1 MGNKLA
7 RTTQVSPSEYYLH
20 DLPSSYNLVLK
31 EALGGG
37 RFLKSIQCV
46 HDEGLL
52 LVKVYFK
59 RGEFIN
65 LKEYEK
71 KLYEIREKLKDIQH
85 SHVWPF
91 QYWLETDKAA
101 YLLRQYFFSNLHD
114 RISTRPFLSI
124 IEKKWL
130 AFQLLHALKQIHERG
145 ICHGDIKCE
154 NVLVTSW
161 NWVYLADFYGS
172 LKPTYLPVD
181 NPADFSFFFDTGGR
195 RRCYLAPER
204 FYEPNTDT
212 VTTADVPLKP
222 AMDIF
227 SLGCV
232 IGELF
237 LEGKA
242 LFDLSQLLA
251 YRRGQYDPRPSLEKI
266 PDVGVREMIMHMIQ
280 LNEETRFS
288 AGECLHKWT
297 PTVFRAYYSPLL
309 HNFFSCLVPLD
320 TDTRVA
326 VTQGAFPEIRKQMLA
341 DLQMRQQSQEVGGI
355 ADVVSSKGVS
365 LSPSQKKDELPAG
378 DFIVDQTP
386 SMDDSTHHL
395 LEGSGYHKDDITLPS
410 DGGGRWDRD
419 WEVDS
424 SWADSGVGAD
434 AEGWKYRK
442 MSIGDSELDMGA
454 GPKSEAVA
462 GLKSSDANVKQAP
475 SVTGGWSA
483 DCSPNCV
490 QRQRRWIRHRCRW
503 PCQPMLAS
511 PAMSEKQLLSESKEV
526 EVSLESLK
534 LLDLSLDGGQEEAQK
549 CEGMVLIASLLC
561 ACLRNVKLPQARRG
575 AIQLLHDSSLFI
587 EDDARLQLVI
597 PYVVALLSDTA
608 AIVRCAALQTL
619 CNVLSMVQ
627 VFPPSDAKI
636 FPEYILPLLSMLPD
650 DTEESVRI
658 VYAANI
664 HKIAETSYRFMM
676 CSKDEHET
684 GSSLDVHSSR
694 GQLKGSSVERRPSSF
709 KVSVGAGMIGH
720 PVGRMELELGH
731 LRDAIARVIQELVM
745 GQKQTPTIRR
755 ALLQHIGS
763 FCQFFGPRHS
773 NDFLLPILPA
783 FLNDHDEQ
791 LRATF
796 FKRIV
801 HVCLFVG
808 QMSLETYLLP
818 CIEQALNDV
827 EETVIVNAMEC
838 LAALCTHRLLRK
850 RVLLEAVERASP
862 LLCHPSE
869 WVQRA
874 AIILVAATSANLEPA
889 DSYAFLMPIL
899 GPFLRREPASLCSEV
914 ALLACLKPP
923 VSREVFNRVLG
934 DVMLL
939 QTERETA
946 ATAKHSGK
954 KTKGRRVAP
963 IQPPPELVGIIS
975 NRPAKE
981 RRRPDRD
988 GGKSPAGSRDLSQS
1002 ALKNGAK
1009 QAPVSVPPFPS
1020 FLKPVAGVSE
1030 GEDGEK
1036 MKAMEGY
1043 ICNLSSI
1050 MQSRM
1055 HNWEAG
1061 NTEKLQSSSIGFT
1074 AGVGAGFYS
1083 NYGGSSEGI
1092 PLYSVP
1098 LIERKSGEGMPVGQ
1112 GSAPQGVDG
1121 NPSTNE
1127 DWSRVFGTHQGSAP
1141 FLMATIAGTPIS
1153 GSIGPASSQWANIG
1167 VQSSL
1172 SFAEASMQRSPVAMT
1187 GSFTPRLL
1195 AGSVYQGIGSASQH
1209 RFDSVNDVG
1218 RYDSGEGLL
1227 ATGFRAG
1234 VHSISTSKANLASPS
1249 HMVSAGGKSGEAA
1262 PVSTD
1267 ASIGVAGIPFLS
1279 SSGAPESPWRPRGVL
1294 IAHLQ
1299 EHQGAVNDVTVS
1311 ADNIFFASA
1320 SDDGTV
1326 KIWDCRRLER
1336 DISFRSRVT
1345 YPLQAE
1351 GRALHVTMLGNG
1363 HHVGAASGDGTIH
1376 VFAVDYVAHLGG
1388 SAECYTGISNT
1399 CKLDTQEGN
1408 ILSLQNFSNDGPPQL
1423 LYSTQ
1428 CNGVHLW
1435 DLRTQTD
1442 VWTLRAKPAQG
1453 FISTT
1458 ALDPACNWLVSGT
1471 SRGMLTL
1478 WDLRFQVPV
1487 NTWQHPACCPVES
1500 ICVLIPGTGTV
1511 PLASAHPFVYV
1522 AAGRNEV
1529 ALWNA
1534 EDGTCHQVLRLASE
1548 TDTGDVNSIPAALS
1562 QPSSSS
1568 QYVRPGMILDSS
1580 LNGGLKVTDYRIEE
1594 LNEPPPRL
1602 PGVRALLPLSGG
1614 AGLLTGGSDCCIHM
1628 WDHSRPEHS
1637 YSVCGPATKNS
1648 TFTEPPSFEVRAI
1661 NGVRVVQEVPGVESG
1676 SHTSSKSK
1684 TSLAT
1689 AATDSAGCHQDCIL
1703 GLASAQTNQRLLI
1716 SSSRDGALKV
1726 WK

>member
-709 KVSVGAGMIGH
+709 KAVVSVGAGMIGH

-1534 EDGTCHQVLRLASE
+1534 EDGTCHQVL
-1548 TDTGDVNSIPAALS
+1548 
-1562 QPSSSS
+1562 
-1568 QYVRPGMILDSS
+1568 
-1580 LNGGLKVTDYRIEE
+1580 
-1594 LNEPPPRL
+1594 
-1602 PGVRALLPLSGG
+1602 
-1614 AGLLTGGSDCCIHM
+1614 
-1628 WDHSRPEHS
+1628 
-1637 YSVCGPATKNS
+1637 CGRS
-1648 TFTEPPSFEVRAI
+1648 
-1661 NGVRVVQEVPGVESG
+1661 
-1676 SHTSSKSK
+1676 
-1684 TSLAT
+1684 
-1689 AATDSAGCHQDCIL
+1689 
-1703 GLASAQTNQRLLI
+1703 
-1716 SSSRDGALKV
+1716 
-1726 WK
+1726 

>member
-395 LEGSGYHKDDITLPS
+395 LEGQARSLTSLSLPRVKAAAVAIAEAASAVEEVVTEEVYENQLREAGGIFSEHLFHHGEGTMGNYGMAGSGYHKDDITLPS

-561 ACLRNVKLPQARRG
+561 ACLRNVKLPQARR
-575 AIQLLHDSSLFI
+575 
-587 EDDARLQLVI
+587 
-597 PYVVALLSDTA
+597 
-608 AIVRCAALQTL
+608 
-619 CNVLSMVQ
+619 
-627 VFPPSDAKI
+627 
-636 FPEYILPLLSMLPD
+636 D

>member
-1 MGNKLA
+1 MFGCNDGIEAIL
-7 RTTQVSPSEYYLH
+7 
-20 DLPSSYNLVLK
+20 LPLK
-31 EALGGG
+31 RSLM
-37 RFLKSIQCV
+37 
-46 HDEGLL
+46 
-52 LVKVYFK
+52 
-59 RGEFIN
+59 
-65 LKEYEK
+65 
-71 KLYEIREKLKDIQH
+71 
-85 SHVWPF
+85 
-91 QYWLETDKAA
+91 
-101 YLLRQYFFSNLHD
+101 
-114 RISTRPFLSI
+114 
-124 IEKKWL
+124 
-130 AFQLLHALKQIHERG
+130 LLHALKQIHERG

-709 KVSVGAGMIGH
+709 KAVVSVGAGMIGH

>member
-1 MGNKLA
+1 MNDLLYCVDGPDADKTIYRYTQDTRRKDTYVKKHRDYLQTRKHEVRDGKRVVEWEVELSAYNKKTDFVAFETYVAKKNEMNRQHRKFKEPTKGNGFRTLLRKASYDVYLVDEFRTSCRCSHCEEHGECKTFLECENPRPYRMGRILHHGLVSEKMFHHGEATMGN
-7 RTTQVSPSEYYLH
+7 
-20 DLPSSYNLVLK
+20 
-31 EALGGG
+31 
-37 RFLKSIQCV
+37 
-46 HDEGLL
+46 
-52 LVKVYFK
+52 
-59 RGEFIN
+59 
-65 LKEYEK
+65 
-71 KLYEIREKLKDIQH
+71 
-85 SHVWPF
+85 
-91 QYWLETDKAA
+91 
-101 YLLRQYFFSNLHD
+101 
-114 RISTRPFLSI
+114 
-124 IEKKWL
+124 
-130 AFQLLHALKQIHERG
+130 
-145 ICHGDIKCE
+145 
-154 NVLVTSW
+154 
-161 NWVYLADFYGS
+161 YGM
-172 LKPTYLPVD
+172 
-181 NPADFSFFFDTGGR
+181 A
-195 RRCYLAPER
+195 
-204 FYEPNTDT
+204 
-212 VTTADVPLKP
+212 
-222 AMDIF
+222 
-227 SLGCV
+227 
-232 IGELF
+232 
-237 LEGKA
+237 
-242 LFDLSQLLA
+242 
-251 YRRGQYDPRPSLEKI
+251 
-266 PDVGVREMIMHMIQ
+266 
-280 LNEETRFS
+280 
-288 AGECLHKWT
+288 
-297 PTVFRAYYSPLL
+297 
-309 HNFFSCLVPLD
+309 
-320 TDTRVA
+320 
-326 VTQGAFPEIRKQMLA
+326 
-341 DLQMRQQSQEVGGI
+341 
-355 ADVVSSKGVS
+355 
-365 LSPSQKKDELPAG
+365 
-378 DFIVDQTP
+378 
-386 SMDDSTHHL
+386 
-395 LEGSGYHKDDITLPS
+395 GSGYHKEDITLPS
-410 DGGGRWDRD
+410 DGGWRWDRD

-442 MSIGDSELDMGA
+442 MSIGDSELDMDA

-462 GLKSSDANVKQAP
+462 GLKSSDANVKQAA

-503 PCQPMLAS
+503 PCQPMLGS

-709 KVSVGAGMIGH
+709 KAVSVGAGMIGH
-720 PVGRMELELGH
+720 PLGRMELELGH

-869 WVQRA
+869 WVRRA

-946 ATAKHSGK
+946 ATAKRG
-954 KTKGRRVAP
+954 
-963 IQPPPELVGIIS
+963 
-975 NRPAKE
+975 
-981 RRRPDRD
+981 
-988 GGKSPAGSRDLSQS
+988 
-1002 ALKNGAK
+1002 
-1009 QAPVSVPPFPS
+1009 
-1020 FLKPVAGVSE
+1020 

-1043 ICNLSSI
+1043 IRNLSSI

-1055 HNWEAG
+1055 HNWEAE
-1061 NTEKLQSSSIGFT
+1061 NTKKLQSSSIGFT

-1083 NYGGSSEGI
+1083 NYDGSSEGI

-1098 LIERKSGEGMPVGQ
+1098 LIERKSGEGMPAGQ

-1127 DWSRVFGTHQGSAP
+1127 DWSRVFGTHQGSVP

-1172 SFAEASMQRSPVAMT
+1172 SFAEASMQRSHVAMT

-1195 AGSVYQGIGSASQH
+1195 AGSVYQGIGSASQR

-1234 VHSISTSKANLASPS
+1234 VHSISTSKASLASPS

-1299 EHQGAVNDVTVS
+1299 EHQRAVNDVTVS

-1363 HHVGAASGDGTIH
+1363 HHVGAASGNGTIH

-1458 ALDPACNWLVSGT
+1458 ALDSACNWLVSGT

>member
-1 MGNKLA
+1 MFGCNDGIEAIL
-7 RTTQVSPSEYYLH
+7 
-20 DLPSSYNLVLK
+20 LPLK
-31 EALGGG
+31 RSLM
-37 RFLKSIQCV
+37 
-46 HDEGLL
+46 
-52 LVKVYFK
+52 
-59 RGEFIN
+59 
-65 LKEYEK
+65 
-71 KLYEIREKLKDIQH
+71 
-85 SHVWPF
+85 
-91 QYWLETDKAA
+91 
-101 YLLRQYFFSNLHD
+101 
-114 RISTRPFLSI
+114 
-124 IEKKWL
+124 
-130 AFQLLHALKQIHERG
+130 LLHALKQIHERG